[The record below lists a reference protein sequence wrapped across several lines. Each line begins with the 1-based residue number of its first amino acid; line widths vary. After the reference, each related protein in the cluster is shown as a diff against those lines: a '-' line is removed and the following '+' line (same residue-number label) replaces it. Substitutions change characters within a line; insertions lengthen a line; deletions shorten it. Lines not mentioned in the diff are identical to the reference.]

1 MIDGLFLAAVLLVTV
16 EVERQ
21 SRYSFRQ
28 DTDTGIHR
36 RHLHGGAF
44 IDPFA
49 RRAAAKEK
57 AVGAARSAVL
67 GLIPGTE
74 KP

>member
-1 MIDGLFLAAVLLVTV
+1 MRVAFSVPAPRLYG
-16 EVERQ
+16 ERMGGTP
-21 SRYSFRQ
+21 RPTLRQ
-28 DTDTGIHR
+28 DTAAGIYR

-67 GLIPGTE
+67 RLIPGTE

>member
-1 MIDGLFLAAVLLVTV
+1 MIDGFLLAAVLLVTV

-21 SRYSFRQ
+21 SRHSLRQ

-44 IDPFA
+44 IDALA
-49 RRAAAKEK
+49 RRAIAKEK
-57 AVGAARSAVL
+57 TVGAACGAVL
-67 GLIPGTE
+67 GLVPGLK

>member
-21 SRYSFRQ
+21 PRHSLRQ

-44 IDPFA
+44 IDPLA
-49 RRAAAKEK
+49 SRAAAKEK
-57 AVGAARSAVL
+57 AVGAARGAIL
-67 GLIPGTE
+67 RLIPRME